1 MGDEAATRFIEGGAD
16 MITVQSEP
24 GADMNH
30 TLVRIRAQG
39 AAASLGMSCMS
50 HCRKQPSNAESA
62 PERTV

>member
-30 TLVRIRAQG
+30 TLVRIHA
-39 AAASLGMSCMS
+39 
-50 HCRKQPSNAESA
+50 RKARPPRSG
-62 PERTV
+62 